1 MSEFVIRGGRCVHGV
16 HRSPGNKNAALPMLA
31 ACLLTDETVT
41 LRNLPVIRDVETML
55 CILDGLGVRID
66 RKGHQVSLCSKG
78 IRKRVPDPA
87 LCRQVRTSLLFAGP
101 LAARHG
107 KAVIARPGGD
117 SIGRRRFDTHL
128 DGLRQLGIEIGRN
141 TKGSCTFLRKTLAAA
156 DILLDEASVT
166 ATENIIMAAVLAPG
180 TSTLFNA
187 ACEPHVQ
194 DLCRM
199 LQAMGASITGIG
211 TNRLVINGVEKLH
224 GVNHRIASDTIETAS
239 FVAAAI
245 LTGGELTVENIET
258 EDFRVIQKHWAK
270 LGITLQTDGA
280 LLYVPPNQTL
290 HIHNDFG
297 AAIPKI
303 EDGPWPNFP
312 SDLLGVT
319 LVLAT
324 QATGTILLFEKMF
337 ESRMYFVDRMID
349 MGARIVQCDPHRVV
363 VSGPAKLQA
372 TRLHSPDIRA
382 GISLLLAALCA
393 HGESRIG
400 NADMIDRGY
409 EAVDR
414 KLRHLGAD
422 IRRIRRSAT

>member
-31 ACLLTDETVT
+31 ACLLTDEPVT
-41 LRNLPVIRDVETML
+41 LRNLPAIRDVETML
-55 CILDGLGVRID
+55 RILDGLGVSIQ
-66 RKGHQVSLCSKG
+66 RKKHQAILCSKG
-78 IRKRVPDPA
+78 VRKRVPDPA
-87 LCRQVRTSLLFAGP
+87 LCREVRTSLLFAGP

-128 DGLRQLGIEIGRN
+128 HGLQQLGIDVGRN
-141 TKGSCTFLRKTLAAA
+141 AAGSCVFKRNPSFAGT

-180 TSTLFNA
+180 TSVVFNA

-199 LQAMGASITGIG
+199 LRAMGADISGIG
-211 TNRLVINGVEKLH
+211 TNRLVITGVKKLH
-224 GVNHRIASDTIETAS
+224 GVNHRVACDTIEAAS

-258 EDFRVIQKHWAK
+258 EDFRVIDKHWSK
-270 LGITLQTDGA
+270 LGVRWSWEG
-280 LLYVPPNQTL
+280 NTL
-290 HIHNDFG
+290 HVPGKQQLHVNNDFDS
-297 AAIPKI
+297 AIPKI

-324 QATGTILLFEKMF
+324 QAEGTVLLFEKMF
-337 ESRMYFVDRMID
+337 ESRMYFVDRMIE

-363 VSGPAKLQA
+363 VSGPAKLHA

-393 HGESRIG
+393 EGESRIG
-400 NADMIDRGY
+400 NAHIIDRGY
-409 EAVDR
+409 ESVDR
-414 KLRHLGAD
+414 NLRRLGAD
-422 IRRIRRSAT
+422 IRRKHLA

>member
-1 MSEFVIRGGRCVHGV
+1 MSEFIIRGGRCVHGV

-31 ACLLTDETVT
+31 ACLLTDEPVT
-41 LRNLPVIRDVETML
+41 LRNLPAIRDVETML
-55 CILDGLGVRID
+55 RILDGLGVSIS
-66 RKGHQVSLCSKG
+66 RKGHQVVLCSKG

-87 LCRQVRTSLLFAGP
+87 QCREVRTSLLFAGP

-128 DGLRQLGIEIGRN
+128 DGLQQLGIAISRN
-141 TKGSCTFLRKTLAAA
+141 ASGSCVFTRKTFAGA

-180 TSTLFNA
+180 TSSIFNA

-199 LQAMGASITGIG
+199 LQSMGASISGVG
-211 TNRLVINGVEKLH
+211 TNRLVIDGVKKLK
-224 GVNHRIASDTIETAS
+224 GTNHRIASDTIETAS

-245 LTGGELTVENIET
+245 LTGGALTVENIAP
-258 EDFRVIQKHWAK
+258 EDFRVIDKHWSK
-270 LGITLQTDGA
+270 LGVQWTWNDSQLH
-280 LLYVPPNQTL
+280 VPAKQKLRVN
-290 HIHNDFG
+290 NDFG
-297 AAIPKI
+297 SAIPKI

-324 QATGTILLFEKMF
+324 QAEGTVLLFEKMF
-337 ESRMYFVDRMID
+337 ESRMYFVDRMIE

-363 VSGPAKLQA
+363 VSGPAPLHA

-393 HGESRIG
+393 EGESHIG
-400 NADMIDRGY
+400 NAHIIDRGY

-422 IRRIRRSAT
+422 IRRKRV

>member
-1 MSEFVIRGGRCVHGV
+1 MSEFVIRGGQTVQGI

-41 LRNLPVIRDVETML
+41 LRNLPGIRDVETML
-55 CILDGLGVRID
+55 KILGGLGVQIS

-78 IRKRVPDPA
+78 IRKRVPDPI

-101 LAARHG
+101 LVARHG

-128 DGLRQLGIEIGRN
+128 HGLQQLGIAIGTDQAGR
-141 TKGSCTFLRKTLAAA
+141 TTFNRKTLAAA

-166 ATENIIMAAVLAPG
+166 ATENIMMAAVLTPG
-180 TSTLFNA
+180 VSTIYNA

-199 LQAMGASITGIG
+199 LQSMGAQISGIG
-211 TNRLVINGVEKLH
+211 TNRLTIEGVKQLH
-224 GVNHRIASDTIETAS
+224 GVNHRIASDTIEAAS

-245 LTGGELTVENIET
+245 LTGGELTVEGVEASDFLVIE
-258 EDFRVIQKHWAK
+258 KHWSK
-270 LGITLQTDGA
+270 LGINWKLDGTR
-280 LLYVPPNQTL
+280 LHVPANQTL
-290 HIHNDFG
+290 AIENDFG
-297 AAIPKI
+297 SAIPKI

-363 VSGPAKLQA
+363 ISGPARLHA

-393 HGESRIG
+393 EGESRIG
-400 NADMIDRGY
+400 NADTIDRGY
-409 EAVDR
+409 ENVDR
-414 KLRHLGAD
+414 KLRKLGAN
-422 IRRIRRSAT
+422 IRRIG

>member
-1 MSEFVIRGGRCVHGV
+1 MSEFIIRGGRVVHGM

-31 ACLLTDETVT
+31 ACLLTDETLT
-41 LRNLPVIRDVETML
+41 LRNLPAIRDVDAML
-55 CILDGLGVRID
+55 RILDGLGVQIT
-66 RKGHQVSLCSKG
+66 RKGHQVALCSKG
-78 IRKRVPDPA
+78 IRKRIPDPA

-141 TKGSCTFLRKTLAAA
+141 AAGSCTFTRRQLAAA

-180 TSTLFNA
+180 TSTILNA

-194 DLCRM
+194 DLCHM
-199 LQAMGASITGIG
+199 LNAMGAAISGIG
-211 TNRLVINGVEKLH
+211 TNRLIITGADRLQ
-224 GVNHRIASDTIETAS
+224 GVNHRIASDTVDAAS

-245 LTGGELTVENIET
+245 LTGGELTVEDVAPA
-258 EDFRVIQKHWAK
+258 DFDVIGKHWSK
-270 LGITLQTDGA
+270 LGVQWRMEGSRLH
-280 LLYVPPNQTL
+280 VPANQKL
-290 HIHNDFG
+290 VIHNDFG

-324 QATGTILLFEKMF
+324 QAQGTVLLFEKMF

-393 HGESRIG
+393 NGESRIG

-422 IRRIRRSAT
+422 IRRKKV

>member
-1 MSEFVIRGGRCVHGV
+1 MSEFVIRGGRCVQGV

-41 LRNLPVIRDVETML
+41 LRNLPAIRDVDTML
-55 CILDGLGVRID
+55 RILDGLGVRID
-66 RKGHQVSLCSKG
+66 RRGHQVTLCSKG

-87 LCRQVRTSLLFAGP
+87 LCRHVRTSLLFAGP

-128 DGLRQLGIEIGRN
+128 EGLRQLGIEIGRN
-141 TKGSCTFLRKTLAAA
+141 AAGSCTFTRKQFAAA

-211 TNRLVINGVEKLH
+211 TNRLVINGVSKLH
-224 GVNHRIASDTIETAS
+224 GANHRIASDTIEAAS

-245 LTGGELTVENIET
+245 VTGGELTIENIEPD
-258 EDFRVIQKHWAK
+258 DFKVIDKHWAK
-270 LGITLQTDGA
+270 LGVRWQWEGSRLH
-280 LLYVPPNQTL
+280 VPANQQL
-290 HIHNDFG
+290 HVNNDFG

-324 QATGTILLFEKMF
+324 QAEGTILLFEKMF

-393 HGESRIG
+393 NGESRIG

-422 IRRIRRSAT
+422 IRRIRTA

>member
-1 MSEFVIRGGRCVHGV
+1 MSEFVIRGGRSVTGV

-31 ACLLTDETVT
+31 ACLLTDDVVV
-41 LRNLPVIRDVETML
+41 LRNLPAIRDVETML
-55 CILDGLGVRID
+55 QILAGLGVQIE
-66 RKGHQVSLCSKG
+66 RKAHQVTLCSKG

-87 LCRQVRTSLLFAGP
+87 LCRQVRTALLFAGP

-128 DGLRQLGIEIGRN
+128 DGLRQLGIAIGRN
-141 TKGSCTFLRKTLAAA
+141 AAGSCTFTRGTLAAA

-180 TSTLFNA
+180 LSTLFNA

-199 LQAMGASITGIG
+199 LNAMGANITGCG
-211 TNRLVINGVEKLH
+211 TNRLRIEGVSRLH
-224 GVNHRIASDTIETAS
+224 GVNHRIASDTVEAAS
-239 FVAAAI
+239 FVAAAV
-245 LTGGELTVENIET
+245 LTGGALTVEGIEPD
-258 EDFRVIQKHWAK
+258 DFAVIERHWSK
-270 LGITLQTDGA
+270 LGVLWQRQGTS
-280 LLYVPPNQTL
+280 LYVPAHQKL
-290 HIHNDFG
+290 AVQNDFG

-324 QATGTILLFEKMF
+324 QAAGTILLFEKMF

-349 MGARIVQCDPHRVV
+349 MGARIIQCDPHRVV
-363 VSGPAKLQA
+363 VSGPARLQA

-393 HGESRIG
+393 QGESRIG

-414 KLRHLGAD
+414 KLRQLGAD
-422 IRRIRRSAT
+422 IRRVRPRV

>member
-1 MSEFVIRGGRCVHGV
+1 MSEFIIRGGRVVHGV

-31 ACLLTDETVT
+31 ACLLTDEVVT
-41 LRNLPVIRDVETML
+41 LRNLPAIRDVETML
-55 CILDGLGVRID
+55 AILEGLGVQIS
-66 RKGHQVSLCSKG
+66 RKGHQVALCSKG

-87 LCRQVRTSLLFAGP
+87 LCRKVRTSLLFAGP
-101 LAARHG
+101 MAARHG

-141 TKGSCTFLRKTLAAA
+141 AAGSCTFTRTQLAAA

-180 TSTLFNA
+180 TSTIFNA

-199 LQAMGASITGIG
+199 LNAMGASIEGVG
-211 TNRLVINGVEKLH
+211 TNRLMIQGVELLH
-224 GVNHRIASDTIETAS
+224 GVNHRIASDTIEAAS

-245 LTGGELTVENIET
+245 LTGGELTVENIAPA
-258 EDFRVIQKHWAK
+258 DFMVIDKHWAK
-270 LGITLQTDGA
+270 LGVQWNLQDTR
-280 LLYVPPNQTL
+280 LYVPPNQKL
-290 HIHNDFG
+290 AVQNDFG

-324 QATGTILLFEKMF
+324 QAHGTLLLFEKMF

-363 VSGPAKLQA
+363 VSGPAHLQA

-393 HGESRIG
+393 KGESRIG

-409 EAVDR
+409 ENVDR

-422 IRRIRRSAT
+422 IRRVQG

>member
-1 MSEFVIRGGRCVHGV
+1 MSEFVIRGGHCVHGV

-41 LRNLPVIRDVETML
+41 LRNVPAIRDVETML
-55 CILDGLGVRID
+55 RILDGLGVAIS
-66 RKGHQVSLCSKG
+66 RKGHQVTLCSKG
-78 IRKRVPDPA
+78 VRKRVPDPV
-87 LCRQVRTSLLFAGP
+87 LCRHVRTSLLFAGP

-141 TKGSCTFLRKTLAAA
+141 AAGSCTFTRKQLAGA

-180 TSTLFNA
+180 VSTIFNA

-199 LQAMGASITGIG
+199 LQSMGACISGLG
-211 TNRLVINGVEKLH
+211 TNRLVITGVKKLK
-224 GVNHRIASDTIETAS
+224 GANYRIASDTIEAAS

-245 LTGGELTVENIET
+245 LTGGELTVENIEP
-258 EDFRVIQKHWAK
+258 EDFRVIDKHWSK
-270 LGITLQTDGA
+270 LGVQWSWEST
-280 LLYVPPNQTL
+280 TL
-290 HIHNDFG
+290 HVPGKQQLHVNNDFD

-324 QATGTILLFEKMF
+324 QAEGTVLLFEKMF
-337 ESRMYFVDRMID
+337 ESRMYFVDRMIE

-363 VSGPAKLQA
+363 VSGPAKLHA

-393 HGESRIG
+393 DGESRIG
-400 NADMIDRGY
+400 NANIIDRGY

-422 IRRIRRSAT
+422 IHRKKIT